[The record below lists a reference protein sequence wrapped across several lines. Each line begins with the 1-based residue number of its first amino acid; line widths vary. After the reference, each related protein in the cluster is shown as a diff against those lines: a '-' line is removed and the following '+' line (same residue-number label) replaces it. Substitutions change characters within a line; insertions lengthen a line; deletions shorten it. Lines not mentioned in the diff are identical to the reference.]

1 MERINLNQNGDN
13 NYYNN
18 DYSRGNINQGA
29 NSPYYQQPAS
39 VPPQYPYPPGGGQN
53 NKGGGVFLLGLLVG
67 VIITALVGSC
77 AYVGTRLYHL
87 TGSRSAKTASADGS
101 AGNSLVND
109 DTLEKLEALEEV
121 IDKYYYKDED
131 IDVEEMTEGM
141 YSGVVASLGDPYSVY
156 YTAEEWKKMMAD
168 TEGIYYG
175 IGAYLQ
181 LDTATGLAK
190 INGVIADTPAE
201 EAGLRENDIIY
212 QVDGEMIQGLELS
225 EIVSRI
231 KGEEGTTVHLTVVRD
246 GESDYLEIDVERR
259 KIEAPTVKY
268 EMYDNGVGY
277 IQITE
282 FDEVTTDQFT
292 EALAVVKGSGAKG
305 LILDLRSNPG
315 GSLPVVVDIARS
327 ILPKGLIVYTEDK
340 YGKRDE
346 YTCDGKKELDIPMV
360 VLINGNSASASE
372 ILAGAIKDYDKGT
385 LIGTTTFGKG
395 IVQRVLPL
403 TDGTALKLTISS
415 YYTPKGKNI
424 HGIGIDPDIE
434 CEFDSEAY
442 YERGVDNQLER
453 AKQEINQMIK

>member
-1 MERINLNQNGDN
+1 MNQNGDN

-18 DYSRGNINQGA
+18 DYNQQNMNQGMQ
-29 NSPYYQQPAS
+29 NPYYQQPSPAPS
-39 VPPQYPYPPGGGQN
+39 QYPGSPAGGQN
-53 NKGGGVFLLGLLVG
+53 NKRGVFILGMLVG
-67 VIITALVGSC
+67 VIFMTLVGSC
-77 AYVGTRLYHL
+77 TYVGMRLYRL
-87 TGSRSAKTASADGS
+87 VGERAVKTATTESISADS
-101 AGNSLVND
+101 VLSDETVSK
-109 DTLEKLEALEEV
+109 LEKLEKL
-121 IDKYYYKDED
+121 IDQHYYRDED
-131 IDVEEMTEGM
+131 IDTEAMIDGM
-141 YSGVVASLGDPYSVY
+141 YAGLVDSLGDPYSVY
-156 YTAEEWKKMMAD
+156 YTAEEWQDMMAD

-175 IGAYLQ
+175 IGAYVS
-181 LDTATGLAK
+181 LDNTTGFAK
-190 INGVIADTPAE
+190 VSGVITDTPAE

-212 QVDGEMIQGLELS
+212 MVNGEITQGLELS
-225 EIVSRI
+225 EVVSRI
-231 KGEEGTTVHLTVVRD
+231 KGAEGSIVQLTIYRE
-246 GESDYLEIDVERR
+246 GEADYLEISVTRR
-259 KIEAPTVKY
+259 KIESPTVNY

-282 FDEVTTDQFT
+282 FDDVTLDQFKD
-292 EALAVVKGSGAKG
+292 ALAVIRGSRAKG

-315 GSLPVVVDIARS
+315 GSLPVVVDIARM

-346 YTCDGKKELDIPMV
+346 YNCDGKNELNIPLV

-372 ILAGAIKDYDKGT
+372 ILAGAIKDYGKGT

-415 YYTPKGKNI
+415 YYTPNGNNI

-442 YERGVDNQLER
+442 YGDGVDNQLER
-453 AKQEINQMIK
+453 AKQEIDKMIQ

>member
-1 MERINLNQNGDN
+1 MNQNGDN

-18 DYSRGNINQGA
+18 DYSRRDVNQGM
-29 NSPYYQQPAS
+29 NSPYYQQPAQAPS
-39 VPPQYPYPPGGGQN
+39 QYPQPPAGGQN
-53 NKGGGVFLLGLLVG
+53 NKGGVFLLGLLVG

-77 AYVGTRLYHL
+77 AYVGIRLYHL
-87 TGSRSAKTASADGS
+87 ADGRLAKTASADGS
-101 AGNSLVND
+101 SHADLVND

-141 YSGVVASLGDPYSVY
+141 YSGLVDSLGDPYSVY
-156 YTAEEWKKMMAD
+156 YTAEEWQDLMAD

-181 LDTATGLAK
+181 LDTATGLAR

-225 EIVSRI
+225 EIVSRV
-231 KGEEGTTVHLTVVRD
+231 KGEEGTTVHLTIVRE
-246 GESDYLEIDVERR
+246 GETDYLEFDVERR
-259 KIEAPTVKY
+259 RIESPTVNY

-292 EALAVVKGSGAKG
+292 EALAVIKGSGAKG

-340 YGKRDE
+340 YGKREE
-346 YTCDGKKELDIPMV
+346 YTCDGKNELDIPMV

-415 YYTPKGKNI
+415 YYTPKGNNI

-442 YERGVDNQLER
+442 YERDVDNQLEC
-453 AKQEINQMIK
+453 AKQEIGKMIN

>member
-1 MERINLNQNGDN
+1 MNHSGDN

-18 DYSRGNINQGA
+18 DYSQRNVNQSA
-29 NSPYYQQPAS
+29 NGPYYQQPAS
-39 VPPQYPYPPGGGQN
+39 VSPQYPHPPAGGQN

-87 TGSRSAKTASADGS
+87 AGSRSAKTASADGS

-109 DTLEKLEALEEV
+109 DTLEKLESLEEV

-141 YSGVVASLGDPYSVY
+141 YSGLVASLGDPYSVY
-156 YTAEEWKKMMAD
+156 YTAEEWKELMAD

-190 INGVIADTPAE
+190 INGVIENTPAE

-231 KGEEGTTVHLTVVRD
+231 KGEEGTAVHLTIVRE

-259 KIEAPTVKY
+259 KIESPTVKY

-282 FDEVTTDQFT
+282 FDDVTTDQFT

-415 YYTPKGKNI
+415 YYTPKGNNI

>member
-1 MERINLNQNGDN
+1 MNQNGDN

-18 DYSRGNINQGA
+18 DYSRRDVNQGM
-29 NSPYYQQPAS
+29 NSPYYQQPAQAPS
-39 VPPQYPYPPGGGQN
+39 QYPQPPAGGQN
-53 NKGGGVFLLGLLVG
+53 NKGGVFLLGLLVG

-87 TGSRSAKTASADGS
+87 ADGRLAKTASADGS
-101 AGNSLVND
+101 SHADLVND

-141 YSGVVASLGDPYSVY
+141 YSGLVDSLGDPYSVY
-156 YTAEEWKKMMAD
+156 YTAEEWQDLMAD

-181 LDTATGLAK
+181 LDTATGLAR

-225 EIVSRI
+225 EIVSRV
-231 KGEEGTTVHLTVVRD
+231 KGEEGTTVHLTIVRE
-246 GESDYLEIDVERR
+246 GETDYLEFDVERR
-259 KIEAPTVKY
+259 RIESPTVNY

-292 EALAVVKGSGAKG
+292 EALAVIKGSGAKG

-340 YGKRDE
+340 YGKREE
-346 YTCDGKKELDIPMV
+346 YTCDGKNELDIPMV

-415 YYTPKGKNI
+415 YYTPKGNNI

-442 YERGVDNQLER
+442 YERDVDNQLEC
-453 AKQEINQMIK
+453 AKQEIGKMIN

>member
-1 MERINLNQNGDN
+1 MNHSGDN

-18 DYSRGNINQGA
+18 DYSQRNMNQGA
-29 NSPYYQQPAS
+29 NSPYYQQPS
-39 VPPQYPYPPGGGQN
+39 SLPPQYPYPPAGGQN

-87 TGSRSAKTASADGS
+87 AGSRSAKTASADGS

-131 IDVEEMTEGM
+131 IDIEEMTEGM
-141 YSGVVASLGDPYSVY
+141 YSGLVASLGDPYSVY
-156 YTAEEWKKMMAD
+156 YTAEEWKNMMAD

-231 KGEEGTTVHLTVVRD
+231 KGEEGTTVHLTVVRE
-246 GESDYLEIDVERR
+246 GEADYLEIDVERR
-259 KIEAPTVKY
+259 KIESPTVKY

-415 YYTPKGKNI
+415 YYTPKGNNI

-453 AKQEINQMIK
+453 AKQEISQMIK